1 MRRRVLLPALVSLSA
16 VLSCGTEPSDVF
28 GNWVATTFVVTP
40 TGQAAIDLIPIGGTL
55 AINIDEDNF
64 TTGQLNVPAVAGQPA
79 FQADMAGS
87 AIVTETAVVFQQSAD
102 TFVRDLTWTRGTM
115 VLTVTNQSVGGASYT
130 ITLTRL

>member
-40 TGQAAIDLIPIGGTL
+40 TGQAAIDLIPSGGTL